1 MCVCSL
7 HAFRH
12 LRPLSFLLFDFRSFF
27 LAEGGIEIVFRNTRK
42 CFLNFPHFPSFFFE
56 NERERERE
64 WVALSVHQAG
74 WPGNEKFL
82 VST

>member
-12 LRPLSFLLFDFRSFF
+12 LRPQSFLLFDFRSFF

-42 CFLNFPHFPSFFFE
+42 CLLNFPHFPSFFFLRMS
-56 NERERERE
+56 ERERERE
-64 WVALSVHQAG
+64 SG
-74 WPGNEKFL
+74 WPFL
-82 VST
+82 CSRLAGLEMKNF